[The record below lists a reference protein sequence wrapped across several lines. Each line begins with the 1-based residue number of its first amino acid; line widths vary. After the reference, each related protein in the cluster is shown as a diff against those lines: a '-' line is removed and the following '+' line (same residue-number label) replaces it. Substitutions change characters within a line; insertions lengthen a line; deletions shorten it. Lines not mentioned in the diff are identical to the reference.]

1 MELIFDFET
10 LSTDRVNGVVLSLA
24 ALVYD
29 PTRFNVKQ
37 QYSYTELLESSRF
50 IKFNAADQVKVH
62 NRKIDQDT
70 LKWWGQQSKDAQQ
83 SQLQPSEKDQPL
95 SDCIPFITKHTQDY
109 SLNKVF
115 SRGNTFDN
123 IFLDYIAIDTNQ
135 VVPWPHWAVRDT
147 RSYIEGMAFGTDI
160 KNGFIPDGLDEFFV
174 PHDPQHD
181 IVMDV
186 MRMQTLAI
194 ALG

>member
-10 LSTDRVNGVVLSLA
+10 LSTDRVNGVVLSIA
-24 ALVYD
+24 AMVYD
-29 PTRFNVKQ
+29 PERFNEKH
-37 QYSYTELLESSRF
+37 QYSYTELLERTRF
-50 IKFNAADQVKVH
+50 MKFKVDDQVKNY

-70 LKWWGQQSKDAQQ
+70 LKWWGEQSKEAQA
-83 SQLQPSEKDQPL
+83 SPLAPSEKDRPL
-95 SDCIPFITKHTQDY
+95 SECLSFVSNLCMQDDI
-109 SLNKVF
+109 NKVF

-123 IFLDYIAIDTNQ
+123 IFLDYIAAQTHQ
-135 VVPWPHWAVRDT
+135 PVPWPHWVVRDT

-160 KNGFIPDGLDEFFV
+160 QNGFIPDGLDKFFV